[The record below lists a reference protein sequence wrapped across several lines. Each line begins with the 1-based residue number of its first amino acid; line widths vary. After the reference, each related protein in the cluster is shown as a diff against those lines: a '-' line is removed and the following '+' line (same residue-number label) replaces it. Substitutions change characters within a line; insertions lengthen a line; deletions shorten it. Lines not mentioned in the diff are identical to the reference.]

1 MFIENFISLS
11 SISLL
16 FMPHRMCYLWTPE
29 LVRFHLVSD
38 ALIVLAYFSIAVTLI
53 YIVRQQKN
61 IPLNWLVLLF
71 AGLIIS
77 GGIVHLFNIWI
88 WHPNYWIS
96 GYIKAVTALVS
107 VATAIAL
114 IKLVPQIKVL
124 LSSQHIAAVNQ
135 RLQHKIEELEQ
146 IQVILR
152 QKERFLQTLL
162 NNVSDGIAACDGEGR
177 ITQFNPAC
185 EVLFGLPQKS
195 LPSEEWSKHYRLYY
209 PDGKTVLKHKDI
221 PLVRAF
227 RGEKVRNAEITTIS
241 PSGVLRN
248 LSVNGDPIMNAE
260 GKSIGAVIMAHDISD
275 RKQAEA
281 AIYQLNEELET
292 RVQQRTKELEISN
305 QVLKKEII
313 ERQKAEDSLRSSMTT
328 NRAILDAIPDLIL
341 RINKQ
346 GVLID
351 FEAHNGENLWL
362 KPKPELLGKPIDEV
376 FPQELA
382 LPIGNSVK
390 LTFAT
395 DRLQLLE
402 CQLSTNDR
410 VNSYEV
416 RIVMIGTNEVMAIV
430 RDITERKQA
439 EADIHKTLEQEKKL
453 NELKS
458 RFVTMA
464 SHEFRTPLATILSS
478 CELLEH
484 YGFKWTEAKK
494 LTHFYRIQASV
505 KHMTT
510 LLNDVLLLGKADAD
524 KLEFNPIEI
533 NLPEFCQNLIEEIQS
548 SSHTHQIVFLIEN
561 CLEDDSDRDFVV
573 GMDEKL
579 LRLMLNNL
587 LSNAIKY
594 SPDRDRVIF
603 TLICQA
609 KQAIFQVQDFG
620 IGIPVEEQDRLFDS
634 FHRAGNVGSI
644 PGTGL
649 GMAITKRAIELHQG
663 TITIESQI
671 EIGTTFTV
679 TLPVL
684 STK

>member
-1 MFIENFISLS
+1 MG
-11 SISLL
+11 
-16 FMPHRMCYLWTPE
+16 C
-29 LVRFHLVSD
+29 
-38 ALIVLAYFSIAVTLI
+38 
-53 YIVRQQKN
+53 
-61 IPLNWLVLLF
+61 
-71 AGLIIS
+71 
-77 GGIVHLFNIWI
+77 
-88 WHPNYWIS
+88 
-96 GYIKAVTALVS
+96 
-107 VATAIAL
+107 
-114 IKLVPQIKVL
+114 
-124 LSSQHIAAVNQ
+124 
-135 RLQHKIEELEQ
+135 
-146 IQVILR
+146 
-152 QKERFLQTLL
+152 
-162 NNVSDGIAACDGEGR
+162 
-177 ITQFNPAC
+177 
-185 EVLFGLPQKS
+185 
-195 LPSEEWSKHYRLYY
+195 
-209 PDGKTVLKHKDI
+209 
-221 PLVRAF
+221 
-227 RGEKVRNAEITTIS
+227 S
-241 PSGVLRN
+241 PV
-248 LSVNGDPIMNAE
+248 V
-260 GKSIGAVIMAHDISD
+260 VAHDISD

-281 AIYQLNEELET
+281 AIYQLNQELET

-305 QVLKKEII
+305 QALKIEII
-313 ERQKAEDSLRSSMTT
+313 ERQRAEDSLRSSITT

-341 RINKQ
+341 RINRE
-346 GVLID
+346 GLLID
-351 FEAHNGENLWL
+351 FEAHNAKNLWL
-362 KPKPELLGKPIDEV
+362 KPKPELLGKPIDKV

-382 LPIGNSVK
+382 LPIGNSVE

-416 RIVMIGTNEVMAIV
+416 RIVIIAPNEVMAIV

-439 EADIHKTLEQEKKL
+439 EADIRKTLEQEKKL

-494 LTHFYRIQASV
+494 LTHFHRIQASV

-510 LLNDVLLLGKADAD
+510 LLNDVLLLGKADAG

-548 SSHTHQIVFLIEN
+548 SSSTHQIIFLIEN
-561 CLEDDSDRDFVV
+561 CLEEGSDRDFVV

-594 SPDRDRVIF
+594 SPDGDRVIF
-603 TLICQA
+603 SLTCQA

-620 IGIPVEEQDRLFDS
+620 IGIPQEEQDRLFDS

-649 GMAITKRAIELHQG
+649 GMAITKRAIDLHQG

-684 STK
+684 TTT